1 MTIEERDAY
10 LKALIDEKFTSRRAN
25 RAWTDEDRILRDE
38 AIYHEMG
45 LGKSNSQIAYD
56 LSERWGCHFGTIM
69 RYIKEAKQ
77 RLIATNN
84 ENPEMF
90 KNKMMEK
97 LERLA
102 KNAEEH
108 GDRKSML
115 AAYDQIN
122 KINGNYTQK
131 IEADVNA
138 TIKFEFGE

>member
-10 LKALIDEKFTSRRAN
+10 FKALISEKAHARRD
-25 RAWTDEDRILRDE
+25 RKAWNDTDRVLRDE
-38 AIYHEMG
+38 ALYYEMG
-45 LGKSNSQIAYD
+45 LGKSNSQIAYE
-56 LSERWGCHFGTIM
+56 LSERWGCHFSSII
-69 RYIKEAKQ
+69 RYLREAKQ
-77 RLIATNN
+77 RLIETNN
-84 ENPEMF
+84 DNPEAF

-102 KNAEEH
+102 KDAEEH
-108 GDRKSML
+108 GDRKSQL